1 MVQQVVYNT
10 CFGGFGVHENV
21 VKWVREN
28 KSELLERYDSKYVKE
43 IADSTISG
51 EMFSDGSGPKRGN
64 VLHISP
70 RELSRDN
77 ELLADIVSERTTSVV
92 GTMVT
97 TPHYKSQKFPM
108 ACHGLSTSTMGER
121 PYRNLRRH
129 SCNEYANSISY

>member
-10 CFGGFGVHENV
+10 CFGGFGVHESV

-64 VLHISP
+64 ELHISP

-77 ELLADIVSERTTSVV
+77 ELLADIVSERTTYGGRYNGDHASLQVAEV
-92 GTMVT
+92 PDGVSWTI
-97 TPHYKSQKFPM
+97 
-108 ACHGLSTSTMGER
+108 
-121 PYRNLRRH
+121 
-129 SCNEYANSISY
+129 NEYDGRETVQESSKTFL